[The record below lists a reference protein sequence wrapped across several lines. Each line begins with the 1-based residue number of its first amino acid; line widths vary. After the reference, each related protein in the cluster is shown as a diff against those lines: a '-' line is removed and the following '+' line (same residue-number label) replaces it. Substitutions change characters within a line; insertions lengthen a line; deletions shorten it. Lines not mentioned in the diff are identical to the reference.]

1 MIRAGVLTLSD
12 KASKGQREDVSGK
25 VAQDILRDAD
35 ITTVLYEIIP
45 DEYDLIT
52 SKLIDWCDNKSISL
66 IITTGG
72 TGLSPRDFT
81 PDATLDVIE
90 KEVPGMEEVMRIKS
104 LEKTPHAMI
113 SRAAVG
119 IRKETLIINLPGSP
133 GAVQDCLGAIMGAIP
148 HALKK
153 IGGDMSDCT

>member
-12 KASKGQREDVSGK
+12 KASKGQREDMSGK
-25 VAQDILRDAD
+25 IVQAILRDAD

-66 IITTGG
+66 IVTTGG
-72 TGLSPRDFT
+72 TGLSPRDLT
-81 PDATLDVIE
+81 PDATLDVIK
-90 KEVPGMEEVMRIKS
+90 KEVPGMEEIMRIKS
-104 LEKTPHAMI
+104 LDKTPHAMI
-113 SRAAVG
+113 SRAVVG

-133 GAVQDCLGAIMGAIP
+133 GAVRDCLGAIMGAIP

-153 IGGDMSDCT
+153 IGGDMSDCL

>member
-12 KASKGQREDVSGK
+12 KASKGQREDISGK
-25 VAQDILRDAD
+25 IVQAILRDAD

-66 IITTGG
+66 IVTTGG

-81 PDATLDVIE
+81 PDATLNVIE

-119 IRKETLIINLPGSP
+119 IRKETLIVNLPGSP
-133 GAVQDCLGAIMGAIP
+133 GAVQDCLNAIMGAIP

>member
-12 KASKGQREDVSGK
+12 KASKGQREDMSGK
-25 VAQDILRDAD
+25 IVQDILRDAD

-45 DEYDLIT
+45 DEYDLIA

-104 LEKTPHAMI
+104 MEKTPHAMI
-113 SRAAVG
+113 SRAVVG